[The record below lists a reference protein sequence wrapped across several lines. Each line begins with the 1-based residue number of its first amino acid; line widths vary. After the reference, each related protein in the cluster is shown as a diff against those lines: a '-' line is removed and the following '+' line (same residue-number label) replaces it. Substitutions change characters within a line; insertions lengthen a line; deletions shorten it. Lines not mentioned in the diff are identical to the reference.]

1 MTASKKV
8 ERLLG
13 APVLVDLLDY
23 SPSQAAAATTTAES
37 SSSAAAASL
46 VNYHVQLECPK
57 WTSTRD
63 CTYMDWSPNHR
74 ELMLASYHTPANLV
88 SAASP
93 TAAGNQPNKNMAV
106 SSLRPDKDTPSASL
120 LPRSGE
126 LQSDGLALVWS
137 LAMPTRPEHIFTC
150 ASPVLT
156 SKFHPTE
163 HHLIVGGC
171 QSGQLVVWDIH
182 AGRLPV

>member
-74 ELMLASYHTPANLV
+74 ELMWHYNFHY
-88 SAASP
+88 
-93 TAAGNQPNKNMAV
+93 
-106 SSLRPDKDTPSASL
+106 
-120 LPRSGE
+120 
-126 LQSDGLALVWS
+126 
-137 LAMPTRPEHIFTC
+137 IFRG
-150 ASPVLT
+150 
-156 SKFHPTE
+156 
-163 HHLIVGGC
+163 I
-171 QSGQLVVWDIH
+171 
-182 AGRLPV
+182 